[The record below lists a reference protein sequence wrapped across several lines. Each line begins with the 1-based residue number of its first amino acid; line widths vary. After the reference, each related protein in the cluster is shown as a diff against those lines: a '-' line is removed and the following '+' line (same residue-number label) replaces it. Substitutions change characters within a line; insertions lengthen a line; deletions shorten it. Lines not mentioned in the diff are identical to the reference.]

1 MVFKRICNRS
11 KRKWKVHS
19 KECLTFHYGF
29 QNFSEGIADS
39 ETDGRTSNL
48 NLSSFINVK
57 KWVEIDS
64 LIHSV
69 DLIKLNWYLL
79 QQFHTFSAKKY
90 RDKFKVWDIFQVIW
104 LNFIRKKSWSQK
116 TQILMK
122 PPLYGNMKSERW
134 RFITFQQTIDE
145 NDAPLWYKVKCS

>member
-1 MVFKRICNRS
+1 MIHWYIALGYFYMCIGNKWTRSNRVCKRLLRVYSSTISSPYMC
-11 KRKWKVHS
+11 HS
-19 KECLTFHYGF
+19 NWG
-29 QNFSEGIADS
+29 
-39 ETDGRTSNL
+39 L
-48 NLSSFINVK
+48 N
-57 KWVEIDS
+57 
-64 LIHSV
+64 
-69 DLIKLNWYLL
+69 LIKLNLYLL